1 MIRILGISR
10 APLFSPNSVLR
21 DTAILQS
28 VAKCLSKNHGCDVR
42 LIDERFLIPADLENI
57 EGIFSMGRA
66 QETLEILAEAEA
78 KGLYMP
84 NSAASLLTLNR
95 RKLHTFYKALHIEAP
110 EGYDETNLPQDL
122 STLSYPCWLKRDDGC
137 AQHADD
143 VQFISIPE
151 ELSEALDL
159 FKMRGIQHFIT
170 ESHTEGDLLKFYGV
184 ADTEFFFV
192 YPSRG
197 SNGYS
202 KFGLERFNAP
212 SRNYKFDLQAL
223 KQQMNTLAKATGVS
237 VYGGDAI
244 IKPSGQFVLIDFNDW
259 PSFSVCRKEAASAI
273 AQLIYKHISQ

>member
-1 MIRILGISR
+1 MSEWLVFDPDTGVLTAFSLPVWAAALLVCVPLVVAALIVFAVLWRRRRR
-10 APLFSPNSVLR
+10 A
-21 DTAILQS
+21 
-28 VAKCLSKNHGCDVR
+28 AK
-42 LIDERFLIPADLENI
+42 
-57 EGIFSMGRA
+57 
-66 QETLEILAEAEA
+66 AEAEA

-223 KQQMNTLAKATGVS
+223 KQQMNTLAKA
-237 VYGGDAI
+237 
-244 IKPSGQFVLIDFNDW
+244 F
-259 PSFSVCRKEAASAI
+259 FST
-273 AQLIYKHISQ
+273 

>member
-1 MIRILGISR
+1 MTRILGISR

-28 VAKCLSKNHGCDVR
+28 VAKCLFKNHGCNVR
-42 LIDERFLIPADLENI
+42 LIDERFLIPSDLENI
-57 EGIFSMGRA
+57 EGVFSMGRA
-66 QETLEILAEAEA
+66 KETLELLAEAEA

-84 NSAASLLTLNR
+84 NSANSLLTLSR
-95 RKLHTFYKALHIEAP
+95 RKLHSYYQSLHIEAP
-110 EGYDETNLPQDL
+110 EEFDETNLPQDL
-122 STLSYPCWLKRDDGC
+122 SVLSYPCWLKRDDGC

-151 ELSEALDL
+151 ELPEALEI

-170 ESHTEGDLLKFYGV
+170 EAHTEGDLLKFYGV
-184 ADTEFFFV
+184 ADTNFFFV
-192 YPSRG
+192 YPTTSH
-197 SNGYS
+197 NGYS
-202 KFGLERFNAP
+202 KFGLERFNSPAK
-212 SRNYKFDLQAL
+212 NYKFDLPAL

-244 IKPSGQFVLIDFNDW
+244 IQPSGKAVIIDFNDW

-273 AQLIYKHISQ
+273 ARLIYQHISH